1 MKATQGCLAEPA
13 VWSRTSHCVGWFN
26 FLTETNT
33 TVLRLEMYPSH
44 CMRALVPLLN
54 CLLYCSEPAWDKD
67 LSESAEGS
75 FCELPLTCRCSFC
88 PRAKNIALSLY
99 PFTFRDQ
106 MIFTFLGRREQKREG
121 ALLWKQSVL
130 MTKHP
135 HYWVLRKDKIT
146 VCDVLVFLSSKIMK
160 HLIRGRVYR
169 NSHFWDSLYCLVAM
183 DKSQDLK
190 SPS

>member
-1 MKATQGCLAEPA
+1 MPYSLIYCLSNPKGGSHTTCQAAVTMKATQGCLAEPA

-33 TVLRLEMYPSH
+33 TVLRLEMYPGH
-44 CMRALVPLLN
+44 CMRALVPLLS

-75 FCELPLTCRCSFC
+75 FCELPLSCRCSFC

-106 MIFTFLGRREQKREG
+106 MIFTFLGRREKKARRG
-121 ALLWKQSVL
+121 FALE
-130 MTKHP
+130 
-135 HYWVLRKDKIT
+135 
-146 VCDVLVFLSSKIMK
+146 
-160 HLIRGRVYR
+160 
-169 NSHFWDSLYCLVAM
+169 A
-183 DKSQDLK
+183 K
-190 SPS
+190 SPHD